1 MKRHFQKIFFIC
13 FLLIFGFT
21 GKIYSQES
29 VINNFKNINSEALT
43 IRYTNKIEIN
53 NRGGHIQGIQYIELQ
68 GEEYVFLSGSSDTYA
83 YYAVTKLGSTNK
95 VISVNNLMK
104 KPFKHSGG
112 FQIFQNFMAVGIED
126 NSKKDV
132 SKVCIYDVS
141 NPEKPST
148 KPIAVI
154 DRKGEPLRS
163 TAGCVGICNY
173 KNKAL
178 IAVGD
183 WDTKHLDFYTCDF
196 KKIGKVNFNK
206 IGTIDTEKTTR
217 KGWIDK
223 KWESY
228 QNINLFVFNDNEL
241 YLIGLGQN
249 AKNEDIAD
257 LFRLKEE
264 SSGGFSLIKLASK
277 TFHCKNESSFKAGA
291 GVYLKEN
298 GKFQIYAC
306 SYHITKTT
314 YLNYFENLNQ
324 EQ

>member
-1 MKRHFQKIFFIC
+1 MNIPFQKSLLIS
-13 FLLIFGFT
+13 FLLALGIADNSFAQQSAIDNFNNISGISKSIRF
-21 GKIYSQES
+21 ES
-29 VINNFKNINSEALT
+29 DL
-43 IRYTNKIEIN
+43 EIN
-53 NRGGHIQGIQYIELQ
+53 NKGGHLQGIQYLKAK
-68 GEEYVFLSGSSDTYA
+68 GKEYALISGSSDLDA
-83 YYAVTKLGSTNK
+83 YYTVVKLGSINK

-141 NPEKPST
+141 NPEKPSA

-291 GVYLKEN
+291 GVYLNEN
-298 GKFQIYAC
+298 GKFQIYSC
-306 SYHITKTT
+306 SYHINNVS